1 MNLLLDTHTLIWL
14 LEGDS
19 NLSQTAK
26 AAIENPDNTNFVS
39 IATVWEMA
47 IKVSIGKL
55 EMQAPLNMLKT
66 LMELNGIET
75 LPVSI
80 EHALLVSK
88 LPFYH
93 KDPFDRLLIAQA
105 INENMLLLTRDE
117 KFSHYDVRILW

>member
-105 INENMLLLTRDE
+105 INENMPLLTRDE